1 MSRHGLYASVG
12 FLALTMGFGAIGGGA
27 AFAQQAKGEDASQL
41 QEVVVVARRTPEGG
55 VAMEV
60 RDAGSGMTPEE
71 VEVAMEP
78 FGQVDAR
85 LAREHEGTGLG
96 LPLARRLTELH
107 GGSLRIVS
115 EKGCGTTVTVIL
127 PASRILSDSARL
139 PAETH
144 AGEVAAED

>member
-1 MSRHGLYASVG
+1 
-12 FLALTMGFGAIGGGA
+12 
-27 AFAQQAKGEDASQL
+27 
-41 QEVVVVARRTPEGG
+41 
-55 VAMEV
+55 
-60 RDAGSGMTPEE
+60 
-71 VEVAMEP
+71 MEP

-127 PASRILSDSARL
+127 PASRILSDSARR

-144 AGEVAAED
+144 AGEVPAED